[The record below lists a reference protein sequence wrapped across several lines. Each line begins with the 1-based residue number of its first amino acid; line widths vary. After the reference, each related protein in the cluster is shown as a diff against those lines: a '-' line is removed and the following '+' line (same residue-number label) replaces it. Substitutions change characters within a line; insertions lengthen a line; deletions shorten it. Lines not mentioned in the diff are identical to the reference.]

1 MGRIASQGPPKHCGG
16 SGTPEPLTH
25 NDAPPTLWGV
35 TDSPTDIQQ
44 RLSYLNLTAA
54 DAELLTALRPALERH
69 ATGFVAAF
77 YRNLLSFAPTRE
89 LLRDPGVKERLLV
102 KQREYLISLAGPTF
116 DEAFMAQRRRIGEVH
131 QKIGLEPRWY
141 LGAYALYLSLLT
153 PVICDTYTSDP
164 ERSMRTLIALQKLLM
179 LDAQI
184 ALEAYI
190 ADHDS
195 GLAYLTHELE
205 AQSQRLARDFDE
217 QSSELR
223 QTASRARAAEELAS
237 IATLVAGL
245 AHEIGT
251 PMGVIQGHAKLLEP
265 EVTGEQARWRL
276 RTIQEQI
283 ARISKIIQTLLN
295 MARPGRRRPVPIP
308 LEPLLETT
316 LSFVS
321 EKLKRRGI
329 EVERAYEPTPSL
341 VGDPE
346 RLQQL
351 FLNLFLNA
359 ADAMPNG
366 GELRVSLRPGPDGAI
381 ELCIADT
388 GSGIAAQDLPRIFE
402 PFFTTKPAGEGN
414 GLGLMVVKGIVT
426 DHGGSIDASSA
437 PGKGTEF
444 RVVFPRAD
452 SATLSAR

>member
-1 MGRIASQGPPKHCGG
+1 MGRIASQGRSEHWGR
-16 SGTPEPLTH
+16 SGTLARLTH
-25 NDAPPTLWGV
+25 NAEPPTLWGV
-35 TDSPTDIQQ
+35 TDSLTDLQQ

-69 ATGFVAAF
+69 AAGFVAAF

-102 KQREYLISLAGPTF
+102 KQREYLLSLASPSF
-116 DEAFMAQRRRIGEVH
+116 DAAFLAQRRRIGEVH

-153 PVICDTYTSDP
+153 PVIFDTYASDP
-164 ERSMRTLIALQKLLM
+164 ERAMRTVIALQKLLM
-179 LDAQI
+179 LDAQV

-190 ADHDS
+190 ADHES

-205 AQSQRLARDFDE
+205 AQSQRLARDFEE

-295 MARPGRRRPVPIP
+295 MARPGRRRLVPVS

-329 EVERAYEPTPSL
+329 EVERAFELTPSL

-366 GELRVSLRPGPDGAI
+366 GELRVSLRPGPEGAI
-381 ELCIADT
+381 ELCVADT
-388 GSGIAAQDLPRIFE
+388 GSGIAAPDLPRIFE

-414 GLGLMVVKGIVT
+414 GLGLMVAKGIVT
-426 DHGGSIDASSA
+426 DLGGSIDASSTA
-437 PGKGTEF
+437 EKGTEF
-444 RVVFPRAD
+444 RVVFPKV
-452 SATLSAR
+452 ATPA

>member
-1 MGRIASQGPPKHCGG
+1 MQHWGR
-16 SGTPEPLTH
+16 SGIPGQLTRRSE
-25 NDAPPTLWGV
+25 PPTLSSV
-35 TDSPTDIQQ
+35 PKSALDLQQ

-54 DAELLTALRPALERH
+54 DVDLLTALRPALERH
-69 ATGFVAAF
+69 AAGFVAAF
-77 YRNLLSFAPTRE
+77 YRNLLSFSPTRE
-89 LLRDPGVKERLLV
+89 LLREPGVKERLLV
-102 KQREYLISLAGPTF
+102 KQRDYLLSLAGPSF
-116 DEAFMAQRRRIGEVH
+116 DEAFVAQRRRIGEVH

-153 PVICDTYTSDP
+153 PVIFDIYASDP
-164 ERSMRTLIALQKLLM
+164 ERAMQTVIALQKLLM

-190 ADHDS
+190 ADHES
-195 GLAYLTHELE
+195 GLEFLTHELE
-205 AQSQRLARDFDE
+205 TQSRRLAHDFEE

-223 QTASRARAAEELAS
+223 QTTSRARAAEELAS

-295 MARPGRRRPVPIP
+295 MARPGRRRPVPVP

-329 EVERAYEPTPSL
+329 EVERAFEPTASL

-366 GELRVSLRPGPDGAI
+366 GALRVSLRPGADGAI

-388 GSGIAAQDLPRIFE
+388 GSGIAASDLPRIFE

-414 GLGLMVVKGIVT
+414 GLGLMVAKGIVT
-426 DHGGSIDASSA
+426 DLGGSIDASST
-437 PGKGTEF
+437 PERGTEF
-444 RVVFPRAD
+444 RVVFPRA
-452 SATLSAR
+452 AARA

>member
-1 MGRIASQGPPKHCGG
+1 VQQL
-16 SGTPEPLTH
+16 E
-25 NDAPPTLWGV
+25 
-35 TDSPTDIQQ
+35 Q
-44 RLSYLNLTAA
+44 RLSYLNLTP
-54 DAELLTALRPALERH
+54 AELELLSALRPALERH
-69 ATGFVAAF
+69 ASAFVAAF

-102 KQREYLISLAGPTF
+102 KQREYLLSLAGPTL
-116 DEAFMAQRRRIGEVH
+116 DEAFLLQRQRIGEVH
-131 QKIGLEPRWY
+131 QRIGLEPRWY
-141 LGAYALYLSLLT
+141 LGAYALYMSLLT
-153 PVICDTYTSDP
+153 PVIWETYVATP
-164 ERSMRTLIALQKLLM
+164 ERAMRTLIALQKLLM

-195 GLAYLTHELE
+195 GLAYRTHELE
-205 AQSQRLARDFDE
+205 AQSQELAHAYEE

-223 QTASRARAAEELAS
+223 QAAMRAKAAEELAS

-265 EVTGEQARWRL
+265 EVASEQGRWRL

-295 MARPGRRRPVPIP
+295 MARPGRRRPQPVA
-308 LEPLLETT
+308 LEPLLENT

-329 EVERAYEPTPSL
+329 EVVREFEATPTL
-341 VGDPE
+341 TGDPE

-351 FLNLFLNA
+351 CLNLFLNA
-359 ADAMPNG
+359 ADAMPDG
-366 GELRVSLRPGPDGAI
+366 GVLRVSLQPAADGRV
-381 ELCIADT
+381 ELRIADT
-388 GSGIAAQDLPRIFE
+388 GTGIAASDLPRIFE

-414 GLGLMVVKGIVT
+414 GLGLMVVKGIVS
-426 DHGGSIDASSA
+426 DHGGSIDVSSE
-437 PGKGTEF
+437 PGAGSEF
-444 RVVFPRAD
+444 RISLPRSD
-452 SATLSAR
+452 FGATTAR

>member
-1 MGRIASQGPPKHCGG
+1 MTRSCE
-16 SGTPEPLTH
+16 T
-25 NDAPPTLWGV
+25 PTLGRV
-35 TDSPTDIQQ
+35 KDIQQ
-44 RLSYLNLTAA
+44 RLRYLNLTPT
-54 DAELLTALRPALERH
+54 DVELLSALRPSLERH
-69 ATGFVAAF
+69 AASFVAAF
-77 YRNLLSFAPTRE
+77 YRNLLSFAPTRD

-102 KQREYLISLAGPTF
+102 KQREYLLSLANPTF
-116 DEAFMAQRRRIGEVH
+116 DEAYLIQRRRIGEVH
-131 QKIGLEPRWY
+131 QRIGLEPRWY

-153 PVICDTYTSDP
+153 PVICDSYATEP
-164 ERSMRTLIALQKLLM
+164 ERGMRTLIALQKLLM

-190 ADHDS
+190 ADHES
-195 GLAYLTHELE
+195 GLTYLTHELE
-205 AQSQRLARDFDE
+205 AQSQRLAHEFEE

-223 QTASRARAAEELAS
+223 QTASRAKAAEELAS

-265 EVTGEQARWRL
+265 EVTGEQAHWRL

-295 MARPGRRRPVPIP
+295 MARPGGRRLVPIP

-321 EKLKRRGI
+321 EKLKRHGI
-329 EVERAYEPTPSL
+329 EVERDFEATESL
-341 VGDPE
+341 IGDPE

-351 FLNLFLNA
+351 LLNLFLNA

-366 GELRVSLRPGPDGAI
+366 GVLRVSLRPSDDGQI
-381 ELCIADT
+381 ELGVADN
-388 GSGIAAQDLPRIFE
+388 GSGIAPQDLPRIFE

-414 GLGLMVVKGIVT
+414 GLGLMVAKGIVT
-426 DHGGSIDASSA
+426 DLGGTIEVSS
-437 PGKGTEF
+437 GLGMGTAF
-444 RVVFPRAD
+444 RVVFPTAD
-452 SATLSAR
+452 SASLPVR